1 MKRMRLS
8 DLTKRSNKYFR
19 KFGKVKYGTSE
30 RTSRYIAR
38 RTFESLPKRY
48 RQFIEEDKDKYINL
62 LVHNLKYSQAEGGMD
77 FYKAIEEAGRDK
89 YKKIYSTQKRELWN
103 EFRTMES
110 AVYNHFNTYMY
121 RLGYSASKYWFENV
135 KFESIDGTSVHTEL
149 ELPPKAFGV
158 KYTKLIIDYRYS
170 GGYFIQA
177 YMY

>member
-8 DLTKRSNKYFR
+8 DLAGRSNKYF
-19 KFGKVKYGTSE
+19 KKLGKVNYRTSE
-30 RTSRYIAR
+30 RASRYIAKR
-38 RTFESLPKRY
+38 SIEALPKKY
-48 RQFIEEDKDKYINL
+48 QKFVEQDKEKYINL
-62 LVHNLKYSQAEGGMD
+62 LVHNLKYSQAEGGFN
-77 FYKAIEEAGRDK
+77 FYKAIENVAETSYRK
-89 YKKIYSTQKRELWN
+89 VYSKQKQEIWN

-158 KYTKLIIDYRYS
+158 KYTKLVVDYRYS